1 MSMDITSDGAGDD
14 SSATPLG
21 DCSELE
27 RIKKECSSMIKTL
40 QVLHEEERQLHEA
53 NKNFAQRAMIMGC
66 TAGLDGGTRRG
77 ARRKAAAKE
86 AQQAKKAKQE
96 AAATAITTSTATSPK
111 VATPLS
117 TSEITASA
125 SETVDAA
132 LPTIFAYIATK

>member
-1 MSMDITSDGAGDD
+1 MSMDITSDGAGGD

-40 QVLHEEERQLHEA
+40 KVLHEEEQQLHEA
-53 NKNFAQRAMIMGC
+53 NSNFAQRAMIMGC

-96 AAATAITTSTATSPK
+96 AAATAITTSKEA
-111 VATPLS
+111 APLS

-132 LPTIFAYIATK
+132 LPTTFAYIATK

>member
-1 MSMDITSDGAGDD
+1 MDITSDGAGGD

-40 QVLHEEERQLHEA
+40 QVLHEEERQLREA
-53 NKNFAQRAMIMGC
+53 NRNLAQRAMIMGC

-96 AAATAITTSTATSPK
+96 AAATAITTSTAPK
-111 VATPLS
+111 EAALLS

-132 LPTIFAYIATK
+132 LPTTFAYIATK

>member
-1 MSMDITSDGAGDD
+1 MDITSDGAGGD

-53 NKNFAQRAMIMGC
+53 NINFAQRAIIMGC

-96 AAATAITTSTATSPK
+96 AAATAITTSKEA
-111 VATPLS
+111 APLS

-132 LPTIFAYIATK
+132 LPTTFAYIATK

>member
-1 MSMDITSDGAGDD
+1 MDITSDGGD

-40 QVLHEEERQLHEA
+40 QVLHEEERQLREA
-53 NKNFAQRAMIMGC
+53 NKNFGQRAMIMGC

-86 AQQAKKAKQE
+86 AQQAKKAKKE
-96 AAATAITTSTATSPK
+96 AAATSITTS
-111 VATPLS
+111 LS

>member
-1 MSMDITSDGAGDD
+1 MDSTSDGAGGD

-40 QVLHEEERQLHEA
+40 QVLHEEEQQLHEA

-96 AAATAITTSTATSPK
+96 AAATAITSTASSSK
-111 VATPLS
+111 EAAPLS

-132 LPTIFAYIATK
+132 LPTTFAYIATK